1 MVPLGVAAAAALCLP
16 AEGADRRASSGSA
29 FAMRS
34 AVQYS
39 AASWASRPAAGPAD
53 GDETAD
59 GETVAEGLRV
69 GVADRPSFVAVGV
82 AELVAAGGR
91 GAGELDAGDACGDG
105 EAAHAA
111 PVPSTVVHRTA
122 KAVRCL

>member
-1 MVPLGVAAAAALCLP
+1 MMLPVHDQLVPVVLLEPKNVPTRRVPPNMVPLGVAAAAALCLP

-82 AELVAAGGR
+82 AELVA
-91 GAGELDAGDACGDG
+91 
-105 EAAHAA
+105 
-111 PVPSTVVHRTA
+111 
-122 KAVRCL
+122 